1 VGHYE
6 KRKCPPSLLLDE
18 KRKCFIRLLA
28 RYTAKFLAGHY
39 DIHKDEKYFKHNKF
53 GTNTWLLLACGDMH
67 VDGLQMI
74 PKYCRDTK
82 LWPVHRLHHH
92 VSSLY
97 LGWNSQQQQ
106 QPSVCH
112 TMAFAIYI

>member
-1 VGHYE
+1 
-6 KRKCPPSLLLDE
+6 
-18 KRKCFIRLLA
+18 LLA

-39 DIHKDEKYFKHNKF
+39 DIYKDEKYFKHSKF
-53 GTNTWLLLACGDMH
+53 GTNTWLLLLACGDMH

-74 PKYCRDTK
+74 PKYCWDTK
-82 LWPVHRLHHH
+82 LWPVHRCIIMSL

-97 LGWNSQQQQ
+97 LGWNSQQQQQ

-112 TMAFAIYI
+112 TMAFAIYIKKYLKAKEEL